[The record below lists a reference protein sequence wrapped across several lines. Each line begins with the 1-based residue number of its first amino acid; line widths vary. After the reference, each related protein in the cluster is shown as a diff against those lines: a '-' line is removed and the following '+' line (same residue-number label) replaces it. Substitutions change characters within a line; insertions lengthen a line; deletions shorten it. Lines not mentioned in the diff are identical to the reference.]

1 MGWNDISIKK
11 ARKILPNKIIGM
23 TCNNSIKKAKEALK
37 AKASYIALGAFNS
50 SKTKKVKYKA
60 TINDLKKIRKIT
72 NKPIIAIG
80 GINQYNYKKLLL
92 NKADFL
98 AISSFIW
105 KNNKLK
111 PIDAIKNKM
120 KISGNEIKTGMIIEH
135 NNDLW
140 EVLKTQHVKPGKG
153 GAFNQVE

>member
-60 TINDLKKIRKIT
+60 TINDLKKSGKLQ
-72 NKPIIAIG
+72 
-80 GINQYNYKKLLL
+80 INQ
-92 NKADFL
+92 
-98 AISSFIW
+98 
-105 KNNKLK
+105 
-111 PIDAIKNKM
+111 
-120 KISGNEIKTGMIIEH
+120 
-135 NNDLW
+135 
-140 EVLKTQHVKPGKG
+140 
-153 GAFNQVE
+153 